1 MEENIIISSEIIK
14 LEIFEKTP
22 KIFWKKYIYKKYIY
36 IFWGCLL
43 KGEIRNSWDK
53 TEIFSGILK
62 KEMYQKYNKIFFWD
76 YEYLNFHQT
85 TCNIFE

>member
-36 IFWGCLL
+36 IF
-43 KGEIRNSWDK
+43 
-53 TEIFSGILK
+53 
-62 KEMYQKYNKIFFWD
+62 
-76 YEYLNFHQT
+76 
-85 TCNIFE
+85 